1 MSATEEEL
9 AQLEASVAEQGA
21 KVRTLKKEKAAKEVI
36 AEAVAEL
43 KKRKAVSPPLEVSAE
58 SRLTPQPRDQTLE
71 DAKPKPWD
79 RAPFEDL
86 MRRRFI
92 YAPAFEVYGGVAG
105 FYDYG
110 PVGCAIKVGPS
121 FPKTKFQRKH
131 EGIASF
137 VCLRI
142 TVV

>member
-43 KKRKAVSPPLEVSAE
+43 KKRKAVSPPNLKSQL
-58 SRLTPQPRDQTLE
+58 SRKLTPQPRDQTLE

-131 EGIASF
+131 EGLSGY
-137 VCLRI
+137 R
-142 TVV
+142 